1 MLGYNE
7 ESDKGKEYY
16 DVSLGELFD
25 VLIFLKETTQ
35 TTALFN

>member
-1 MLGYNE
+1 MLGYRE
-7 ESDKGKEYY
+7 ESDTAKEYY
-16 DVSLGELFD
+16 NVSLEKLFD